1 MASGDLITR
10 IASEDTSQS
19 ILEMV
24 RQMSAVIVDASKM
37 DWKAIFEARAT
48 GEVYTTKFYTYETDT
63 SPAGVKM
70 NASAGLRCSPSTE
83 TVKGT
88 DDFALRNAFSYTDCN
103 FICDDSGKRVPSKIV
118 GQAGFSYHGKV
129 DVAILT
135 PPTYWSIDEHYSDG
149 YYYVHYSD
157 KKHEELNMVATP
169 WCTDPSGNEMGY
181 GIVTKYY
188 AGMIDGILYSS
199 SGIAPRGFVSY
210 ESGHTLLQNK
220 GTGYYGSG
228 SERTAYL
235 MCMLWIKYA
244 TKNSQTVFRG
254 HVDTGNYQYKVAEAT
269 TNCDYLILTTENA
282 NNLVVGGCVSIG
294 DPGSNTNYDRGN
306 SYMFN
311 ILDRVRVK
319 KIEPIS
325 GTSNSKVYVTGGTF
339 TTTATTMIS
348 TEPCYSGETDNILG
362 ADGYV
367 ANDGKHSFRLNGVEE
382 GIGAYY
388 ISMNEL
394 WNKESATV
402 VSYYV
407 RGNATWSA
415 SSVSGYKKVATFDMG
430 NTNDQWFGDLKM
442 DVKTGVFHPRVYGSG
457 DSVGVG
463 DIQWKGG
470 TGTGLCEPLERGHL
484 GNWSS
489 AGLARS
495 SLLDGVSYA
504 GWDCALAV

>member
-19 ILEMV
+19 ILD
-24 RQMSAVIVDASKM
+24 IVSRMENALVDPSRI
-37 DWKAIFEARAT
+37 DWKSFFEARAT
-48 GEVYTTKFYTYETDT
+48 GEVFSTKFYTYETST
-63 SPAGVKM
+63 NPTGEKM
-70 NASAGLRCSPSTE
+70 NASVGLRAVPSTE
-83 TVKGT
+83 TIKGA
-88 DDFALRNAFSYTDCN
+88 DDFANHNAFSYVDCN
-103 FICDDSGKRVPSKIV
+103 FICNDAGKRIPTKIQ
-118 GQAGFSYHGKV
+118 GQNGFSRVGKV
-129 DVAILT
+129 DVGILT
-135 PPTYWSIDEHYSDG
+135 PQTYWAIEEHYNDG
-149 YYYVHYSD
+149 YYIVHFSD
-157 KKHEELNMVATP
+157 KKHEELSMVSTP

-188 AGMIDGILYSS
+188 AGLIDGNLYSS

-210 ESGHTLLQNK
+210 ESGHTLLQKK

-235 MCMLWIKYA
+235 MLMLWIKYA
-244 TKNSQTVFRG
+244 TKNSQTVFQG
-254 HVDTGNYQYKVAEAT
+254 CTNYSFQYKVAEAT
-269 TNCDYLILTTENA
+269 TDKDYLILTTANA
-282 NNLVVGGCVSIG
+282 DNFVVGGCVSIG
-294 DPGSNTNYDRGN
+294 DPGSNTDYDRGH
-306 SYMFN
+306 SYIYN

-348 TEPCYSGETDNILG
+348 SEPLHSGETDYILG

-382 GIGAYY
+382 GIGALY

-415 SSVSGYKKVATFDMG
+415 SSISGYRKVATKDTG
-430 NTNDQWFGDLKM
+430 DSNDVWIGDVSV
-442 DVKTGVFHPRVYGSG
+442 DVNTGVFYPRVYGSG

-463 DIQWKGG
+463 DRQYKGEI
-470 TGTGLCEPLERGHL
+470 GTGLREALQRGNL
-484 GNWSS
+484 RYWSN
-489 AGLARS
+489 AGLACS
-495 SLLDGVSYA
+495 SLWYDVSGA
-504 GWDCALAV
+504 WWDCALAV

>member
-10 IASEDTSQS
+10 VASQDTLLNVQE
-19 ILEMV
+19 IV
-24 RQMSAVIVDASKM
+24 RQISAVIVDASTI
-37 DWKAIFEARAT
+37 DWKTFFAAKAT
-48 GEVYTTKFYTYETDT
+48 GEIFSTKFYTYETST
-63 SPAGVKM
+63 NPSGEKM
-70 NASAGLRCSPSTE
+70 NDSIGLRAVPSTE
-83 TVKGT
+83 NTKGN
-88 DDFALRNAFSYTDCN
+88 DDFINHNAFSFIDCN
-103 FICDDSGKRVPSKIV
+103 FVCDDNGKRIPIKIN
-118 GQAGFSYHGKV
+118 GQSGFSYTGKV
-129 DVAILT
+129 DVGILT
-135 PPTYWSIDEHYSDG
+135 PQTYWAIEEHYDDG
-149 YYYVHYSD
+149 YYIVHFSD
-157 KKHEELNMVATP
+157 KKHEELNMVSTP
-169 WCTDPSGNEMGY
+169 WCTDSSGNEMGY

-199 SGIAPRGFVSY
+199 SGIAPKGFVSY

-235 MCMLWIKYA
+235 SCMLWIKHA
-244 TKNSQTVFRG
+244 TKGSQTKFRG
-254 HVDTGNYQYKVAEAT
+254 CVDYNFQYKVAEAT
-269 TNCDYLILTTENA
+269 TNCDYLILTTANA

-294 DPGSNTNYDRGN
+294 DPGSNTNYDRQQ

-319 KIEPIS
+319 RIEPIS

-382 GIGAYY
+382 GIGSYY

-430 NTNDQWFGDLKM
+430 NTNDQWFGDLTM

-463 DIQWKGG
+463 DMHWKGG
-470 TGTGLCEPLERGHL
+470 GGTGLREALQRGDL
-484 GNWSS
+484 GYGSG
-489 AGLARS
+489 AGLALS
-495 SLLDGVSYA
+495 YIWFVVSAAWWYF
-504 GWDCALAV
+504 ALAV